1 MSEILIA
8 DIGGTTSRAAFAA
21 PGQRPDNIV
30 TIANDSVA
38 GPEGLLER
46 MLDGATALPR
56 AAVFALAGP
65 INGNEITL
73 TNRDWC
79 WRLPDL
85 SARFGISSIHAVN
98 DFEALAWAV
107 PSLTDK
113 DLQPIGENKI
123 FADGVKLVVGPGTGL
138 GTAALVPNCDGYQV
152 IASEGGH
159 CSFGPAFADEEP
171 IFRRLAEEKAPLSAE
186 CIISGPGLARL
197 HMAMHPGIMK
207 LTPEMIVTQARVGD
221 RQARATIAM
230 FVRLLGRFA
239 GDMALA
245 FKATGGVYI
254 AGGVATGLG
263 ALFDARLFRASFER
277 HPPYEAMLK
286 DIPSALITCVEPG
299 LIGCIAVAE
308 RLIGK
313 VQASPAG
320 RVGRVQLRSSRLRS
334 SRLEP
339 FRL

>member
-21 PGQRPDNIV
+21 LGQRPDNIV

-46 MLDGATALPR
+46 MLDGVAARPR
-56 AAVFALAGP
+56 AAVLALAAP
-65 INGNEITL
+65 IGGGNEITL

-107 PSLTDK
+107 PSLKDS
-113 DLQPIGENKI
+113 DLQPVGEATS
-123 FADGVKLVVGPGTGL
+123 FSHGVKLVVGPGTGL
-138 GTAALVPNCDGYQV
+138 GTAALVPVGEGYQV

-186 CIISGPGLARL
+186 CILSGPGLARL
-197 HMAMHPGIMK
+197 HVAMHPGTMK
-207 LTPEMIVTQARVGD
+207 MKSEMIVM
-221 RQARATIAM
+221 QARAGNREARATVAM
-230 FVRLLGRFA
+230 FIRLLGRFA

-277 HPPYEAMLK
+277 HPPYEPMLK
-286 DIPSALITCVEPG
+286 EIPSALITCVEPG

-308 RLIGK
+308 RLIGRDR
-313 VQASPAG
+313 PA
-320 RVGRVQLRSSRLRS
+320 
-334 SRLEP
+334 
-339 FRL
+339 

>member
-8 DIGGTTSRAAFAA
+8 DIGGTTSRAAFAV

-30 TIANDSVA
+30 TIANDSVE
-38 GPEGLLER
+38 GPEGLLAR
-46 MLDGATALPR
+46 MLDGATARPR
-56 AAVFALAGP
+56 AAVLALAAP
-65 INGNEITL
+65 INGDEITL

-85 SARFGISSIHAVN
+85 SKQFGLSSIHAVN

-107 PSLTDK
+107 PSLTDD
-113 DLQPIGENKI
+113 DLLPIGTATSFPE
-123 FADGVKLVVGPGTGL
+123 GVKLVIGPGTGL
-138 GTAALVPNCDGYQV
+138 GTAALVPVGDGYQV

-197 HMAMHPGIMK
+197 HMAMHPGTMK
-207 LTPEMIVTQARVGD
+207 MKSEMIVM
-221 RQARATIAM
+221 QARAGNREARATLAM

-254 AGGVATGLG
+254 AGGVAMGLG
-263 ALFDARLFRASFER
+263 PLFDARLFRASFER
-277 HPPYEAMLK
+277 HPPYESMLQT
-286 DIPSALITCVEPG
+286 IPSALITCVEPG

-308 RLIGK
+308 KLISK
-313 VQASPAG
+313 AQ
-320 RVGRVQLRSSRLRS
+320 
-334 SRLEP
+334 
-339 FRL
+339 